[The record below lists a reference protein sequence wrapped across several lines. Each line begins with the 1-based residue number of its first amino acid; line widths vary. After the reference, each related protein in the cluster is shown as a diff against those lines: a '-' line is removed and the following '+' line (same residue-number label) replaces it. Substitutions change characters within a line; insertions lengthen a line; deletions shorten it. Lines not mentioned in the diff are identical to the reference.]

1 LRLERLRADEGLRSV
16 LRNRFV
22 LLGDDSR
29 TDIFS
34 TPFGSK
40 PGVAIHADAVHSL
53 RTGHFIQPHSPW
65 LSFGFMLVFCYW
77 IAAWCAGGASVKKL
91 SLLCAAATL
100 CFAAAAVA
108 SILLGP
114 YWFEMVYPTT
124 AVWLWLPLVLG
135 LRHAMAR

>member
-1 LRLERLRADEGLRSV
+1 
-16 LRNRFV
+16 
-22 LLGDDSR
+22 
-29 TDIFS
+29 
-34 TPFGSK
+34 
-40 PGVAIHADAVHSL
+40 
-53 RTGHFIQPHSPW
+53 
-65 LSFGFMLVFCYW
+65 MLVFCYW
-77 IAAWCAGGASVKKL
+77 IAAWCAAGASVKKL

-100 CFAAAAVA
+100 CFAATAVA

>member
-1 LRLERLRADEGLRSV
+1 
-16 LRNRFV
+16 
-22 LLGDDSR
+22 
-29 TDIFS
+29 
-34 TPFGSK
+34 
-40 PGVAIHADAVHSL
+40 
-53 RTGHFIQPHSPW
+53 
-65 LSFGFMLVFCYW
+65 
-77 IAAWCAGGASVKKL
+77 
-91 SLLCAAATL
+91 LLCAAATL